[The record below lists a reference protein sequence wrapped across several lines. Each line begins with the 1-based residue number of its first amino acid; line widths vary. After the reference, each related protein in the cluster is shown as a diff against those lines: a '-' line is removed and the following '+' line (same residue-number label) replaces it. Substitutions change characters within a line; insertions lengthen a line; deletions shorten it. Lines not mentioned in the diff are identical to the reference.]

1 MKQSLCSLA
10 QVIRSKNA
18 GPYELVLDI
27 LFKTREDYQRV
38 KRSEQLTPQ
47 LIAGLYNVKPDFIHR
62 IIWFDPANAV
72 KIVMPRDIISGNV
85 GDNDVYG
92 AQQHAPLLSI
102 EFDLISKYN
111 NIHWGTEFR
120 CITVFQTIYAV
131 GHHRRTSA
139 LLPGAGVRRPTPLH
153 D

>member
-1 MKQSLCSLA
+1 MLTGA
-10 QVIRSKNA
+10 GDPFKNA

-72 KIVMPRDIISGNV
+72 KSSCRG
-85 GDNDVYG
+85 YYLR
-92 AQQHAPLLSI
+92 Q
-102 EFDLISKYN
+102 
-111 NIHWGTEFR
+111 
-120 CITVFQTIYAV
+120 
-131 GHHRRTSA
+131 RR
-139 LLPGAGVRRPTPLH
+139 
-153 D
+153 

>member
-1 MKQSLCSLA
+1 MKQSICSLA

-27 LFKTREDYQRV
+27 LFKIPEDYQCV
-38 KRSEQLTPQ
+38 KASGQLTPQ
-47 LIAGLYNVKPDFIHR
+47 LIASLYNVHPDFIHR

-92 AQQHAPLLSI
+92 AQQHAPLLTMTL
-102 EFDLISKYN
+102 DL
-111 NIHWGTEFR
+111 
-120 CITVFQTIYAV
+120 
-131 GHHRRTSA
+131 
-139 LLPGAGVRRPTPLH
+139 
-153 D
+153 

>member
-1 MKQSLCSLA
+1 MKQSICSLA

-38 KRSEQLTPQ
+38 KASEQVTPQ
-47 LIAGLYNVKPDFIHR
+47 LNADLYHVEPEFVHR

-72 KIVMPRDIISGNV
+72 KIVMPRDIISGSV

-102 EFDLISKYN
+102 QFDL
-111 NIHWGTEFR
+111 
-120 CITVFQTIYAV
+120 
-131 GHHRRTSA
+131 
-139 LLPGAGVRRPTPLH
+139 
-153 D
+153 

>member
-1 MKQSLCSLA
+1 M
-10 QVIRSKNA
+10 IRSKNA

-47 LIAGLYNVKPDFIHR
+47 LIASLYNVRPDFIHR
-62 IIWFDPANAV
+62 IVWFDPANAV

-102 EFDLISKYN
+102 EFD
-111 NIHWGTEFR
+111 F
-120 CITVFQTIYAV
+120 
-131 GHHRRTSA
+131 
-139 LLPGAGVRRPTPLH
+139 
-153 D
+153 

>member
-38 KRSEQLTPQ
+38 
-47 LIAGLYNVKPDFIHR
+47 IASLYNVRPDFIHR
-62 IIWFDPANAV
+62 IVWFDPANAV

-102 EFDLISKYN
+102 EFD
-111 NIHWGTEFR
+111 F
-120 CITVFQTIYAV
+120 
-131 GHHRRTSA
+131 
-139 LLPGAGVRRPTPLH
+139 
-153 D
+153 